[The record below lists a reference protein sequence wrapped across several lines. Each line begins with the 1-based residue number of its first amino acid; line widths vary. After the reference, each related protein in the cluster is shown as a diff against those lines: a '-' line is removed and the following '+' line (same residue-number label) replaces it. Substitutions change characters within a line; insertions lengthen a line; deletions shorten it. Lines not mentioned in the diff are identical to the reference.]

1 MLSLDSYP
9 PVPLSTWKGGTH
21 CFGFSSYEGAA
32 RRASRANEN
41 IRKTLA
47 RVFLFFVQ
55 TADGGLGLRPGCG
68 GAALPYKR
76 NSLTLMLFLNSYP
89 LPPPTWEGVII
100 AKVWS
105 AAYRRGKM
113 WRGVKL
119 CYMST
124 FQSALNA
131 TSLMSFRSFSSTPPV
146 PLSLSEREGVP
157 PHTRPFTFVNG
168 TTTPLKGS
176 GTWQGGHLRALQIIC
191 RGDARR

>member
-1 MLSLDSYP
+1 
-9 PVPLSTWKGGTH
+9 
-21 CFGFSSYEGAA
+21 
-32 RRASRANEN
+32 
-41 IRKTLA
+41 
-47 RVFLFFVQ
+47 
-55 TADGGLGLRPGCG
+55 
-68 GAALPYKR
+68 
-76 NSLTLMLFLNSYP
+76 MLFLNSYP

-157 PHTRPFTFVNG
+157 PPHPAVHVRERHDHSP
-168 TTTPLKGS
+168 
-176 GTWQGGHLRALQIIC
+176 QGEWYL
-191 RGDARR
+191 ARRTLASATDNLQRRRTSLKRSPPLADGLSRHLYGDVITPVPPTPCPPPRRGGGSARLPASDI